1 MNKSYMH
8 RLYFKTGTIMGL
20 TGVVLGAF
28 GTHLFKPILDPELF
42 SGYQTATYYQLFH
55 ALAIV
60 CVGIMYR
67 HYKNRKMQ
75 LSGYFF
81 ITGVVLFSGSIYLRV
96 LLDLLELDKP
106 VFIALIT
113 PIGGVFFMLGWLF
126 MFLSIPKSV
135 QYEKDS
141 E

>member
-1 MNKSYMH
+1 
-8 RLYFKTGTIMGL
+8 MGL

-28 GTHLFKPILDPELF
+28 GTHLFKPILDTELF